1 MIDIVDLT
9 QHYGVR
15 PVLKDV
21 NLRIA
26 TGELVAVMGPN
37 GMGKSTLL
45 AAVAGML
52 TPQKGYI
59 EIDGLRR
66 KRSEDAELKIRKRLF
81 YLPDN
86 PWLPVHKTGREFLLN
101 VGKLYGVS
109 FERLFDHIERLTPLF
124 DLTQQI
130 DAPIASYSTGQQKK
144 IAICSALVSDAT
156 VLLMDEP
163 FSGGLDPSA
172 LFALKRVMQG
182 LAARNDITAL
192 ITTPVP
198 EIVEEVAE
206 RIAILRDGCVLAY
219 DTADGLRAL
228 TGVSGSLQDVLESML
243 SPDTLKNIER
253 YFEGS
258 RS

>member
-1 MIDIVDLT
+1 MIDIVNLT

-15 PVLKDV
+15 PILKNL
-21 NLRIA
+21 NLRVA

-45 AAVAGML
+45 ATVAGML
-52 TPQKGYI
+52 APQEGYV

-66 KRSEDAELKIRKRLF
+66 RSSEVAELKIRQRVF

-86 PWLPVHKTGREFLLN
+86 PWLPVYKTGREFLLN
-101 VGKLYGVS
+101 VGRLYGVAYN
-109 FERLFDHIERLTPLF
+109 RLFDHIERLAPLF
-124 DLTQQI
+124 DLTHQI
-130 DAPIASYSTGQQKK
+130 DAPIKSYSTGQQKK
-144 IAICSALVSDAT
+144 ISICSALVSD
-156 VLLMDEP
+156 VPILLLDEP

-206 RIAILRDGCVLAY
+206 RIAILRDGNVLAY
-219 DTADGLRAL
+219 DTADGLRAA
-228 TGVSGSLQDVLESML
+228 TGVSGSLQDVLETML
-243 SPDTLKNIER
+243 SPDTLKNIEK